1 MRSHVVAVADI
12 EGMAHL
18 VPVNS
23 EELYLVN
30 NWIDVYT
37 WNNIHDGN

>member
-18 VPVNS
+18 VPVNPK
-23 EELYLVN
+23 ELYLVN
-30 NWIDVYT
+30 NSIDVHI
-37 WNNIHDGN
+37 WNDIHDGN